1 MANVPPLEIK
11 IDEDAI
17 REQVR
22 EGISRALEEA
32 SFKLRAAADA
42 LDPKCLDYQ
51 EKWIEDQINSKVEAR
66 LRVKEAQDGE

>member
-42 LDPKCLDYQ
+42 LDPKFLDYQ